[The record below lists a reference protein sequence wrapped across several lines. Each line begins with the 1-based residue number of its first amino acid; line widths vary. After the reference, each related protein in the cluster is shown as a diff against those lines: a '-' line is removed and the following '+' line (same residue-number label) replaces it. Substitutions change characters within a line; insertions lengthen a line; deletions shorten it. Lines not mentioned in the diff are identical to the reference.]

1 MAGRTVERTR
11 IRDQFIR
18 GIRSST
24 VQLRLMRERPKTL
37 NEALQLAGQ
46 YQGVEESQKRLHGAS
61 AKVET
66 MAVGKEDDSES
77 ESEAVAATTNA
88 TRPSRL
94 ATQVEQLGKQIETL
108 KLQLAATIRTMEE
121 PIRDHARTTLYRGK
135 EAMASCA
142 GTVAS
147 VVILNEIV
155 QN

>member
-1 MAGRTVERTR
+1 MNELV
-11 IRDQFIR
+11 RDQFIR

-77 ESEAVAATTNA
+77 ESEAVAAITNA
-88 TRPSRL
+88 TNKTKSSGNPSG
-94 ATQVEQLGKQIETL
+94 T
-108 KLQLAATIRTMEE
+108 
-121 PIRDHARTTLYRGK
+121 AR
-135 EAMASCA
+135 
-142 GTVAS
+142 
-147 VVILNEIV
+147 
-155 QN
+155 

>member
-1 MAGRTVERTR
+1 M
-11 IRDQFIR
+11 IRRVF
-18 GIRSST
+18 S
-24 VQLRLMRERPKTL
+24 LW
-37 NEALQLAGQ
+37 
-46 YQGVEESQKRLHGAS
+46 
-61 AKVET
+61 
-66 MAVGKEDDSES
+66 VGKEDDSES
-77 ESEAVAATTNA
+77 ESEAVAAITNA

-108 KLQLAATIRTMEE
+108 KIQLAATNNG
-121 PIRDHARTTLYRGK
+121 RDHARTTLYRGK